1 MDYLDTLRC
10 NGWLADPADQVRV
23 VVIHAEGCPTHR
35 RGGPC
40 WCEPRLVLVADL
52 PRRQSEQV
60 DSDLPMLD
68 AASGE

>member
-23 VVIHAEGCPTHR
+23 VAILAEGCPTHR
-35 RGGPC
+35 KAGPC

-52 PRRQSEQV
+52 PRSQAGHV
-60 DSDLPMLD
+60 DSDLPILE